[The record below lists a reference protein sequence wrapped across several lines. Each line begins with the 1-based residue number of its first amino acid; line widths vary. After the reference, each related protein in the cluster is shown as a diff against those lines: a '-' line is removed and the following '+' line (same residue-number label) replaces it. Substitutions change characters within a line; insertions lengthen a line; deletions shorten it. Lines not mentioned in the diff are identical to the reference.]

1 MTPQTKAAW
10 IRRIFTLV
18 LFGGA
23 AAAATF
29 FGMPDLWNKDGKEDH
44 STAVQLTKENI
55 DKVQGKPGV
64 LTITNMRLDA
74 NPDSKKLQE
83 ILEQLKEDKYRE
95 KVQLAQVDIKKETE
109 IAAAAGIVDLKQFAG
124 HLDFHTAGKKL
135 GDLVAETDPKVVE
148 ATIDRLLAGMLQRI
162 DRNWL
167 PDVPGMQRDR
177 GQPVLPIKPA
187 VSSR

>member
-1 MTPQTKAAW
+1 MAPQTKAAW
-10 IRRIFTLV
+10 IRRIFAIL

-23 AAAATF
+23 AAAGAF
-29 FGMPDLWNKDGKEDH
+29 FVMPDGWKKEAKDT
-44 STAVQLTKENI
+44 STAVQITKENI
-55 DKVQGKPGV
+55 DKIQGKPGV
-64 LTITNMRLDA
+64 LTITNMRLDG

-83 ILEQLKEDKYRE
+83 ILEELKKNKYGE
-95 KVQLAQVDIKKETE
+95 KVQLAEVDIEKELQIATE
-109 IAAAAGIVDLKQFAG
+109 AGVVDLEQFAG
-124 HLDFHTAGKKL
+124 HLDFHTEGRKL

-148 ATIDRLLAGMLQRI
+148 ATIDRMLAGMVRRI
-162 DRNWL
+162 DKNWL